1 MKILQFFF
9 LLLLCSCKNHERLNP
24 IENALQSKNTHIKN
38 VVEQIEDYEV
48 QIMLSKIHREEDQIY
63 FEDFEFRV
71 NDSVYF
77 YPASTVKL
85 PIAILTL
92 EKLNQQ
98 DSISIDTPF
107 FIEGDTI
114 TSTFRADITDIFA
127 VSSNDT
133 YNRLF
138 EFLGKDN
145 INKNLNDK
153 DITPTRIS
161 HRLSTDNAYELITKP
176 IIFSKNDSTLFT
188 SQSIYNTEIKHL
200 ELEHIKKG
208 IGYYSKGELIS
219 EPMDF
224 SLKNYYPIK
233 AQHEIMKRIFFP
245 EVFEKHQR
253 FDLSDTQY
261 IFLRETMAVI
271 PKTVG
276 YDPKTYYD
284 SYVKFFMFGDS
295 KKPIPSHIKIHN
307 KVGYAYGYLTD
318 NAYIIDTKNNVEY
331 ILTATIHVNANKIYN
346 DDTYEYETVGI
357 PFLAALGREI
367 HHQIMSAK

>member
-1 MKILQFFF
+1 MK
-9 LLLLCSCKNHERLNP
+9 LLRYLLVLFLCSCQNHEDLNP
-24 IENALQSKNTHIKN
+24 IESALQSKSTYIQNIVK
-38 VVEQIEDYEV
+38 QIDDYEV
-48 QIMLSKIHREEDQIY
+48 QIMLSKIHRKDNQIQ
-63 FEDFEFRV
+63 FEDFQFQV

-85 PIAILTL
+85 PVTILTL

-107 FIEGDTI
+107 FVEGDTI

-127 VSSNDT
+127 VSSNNT

-145 INKNLNDK
+145 INTSLHHKG
-153 DITPTRIS
+153 IMPIRIS
-161 HRLSTDNAYELITKP
+161 HRLSTDNAYELTTKP
-176 IIFSKNDSTLFT
+176 LVFSKNDSTLFT
-188 SQSIYNTEIKHL
+188 TKPIYNTEIEHL
-200 ELEHIKKG
+200 ELDRIKKG
-208 IGYYSKGELIS
+208 VGYYSKGQLIS

-224 SLKNYYPIK
+224 SLKNYFPIR
-233 AQHEIMKRIFFP
+233 AQHEVLKRVFFP
-245 EVFEKHQR
+245 ETFESHQR
-253 FDLSDTQY
+253 FNLSSQQY
-261 IFLRETMAVI
+261 EFLREAMAI
-271 PKTVG
+271 LPKTIG

-295 KKPIPSHIKIHN
+295 KKPIPSHIKIYN

-318 NAYIIDTKNNVEY
+318 NAYIIDTKNNVEF
-331 ILTATIHVNANKIYN
+331 ILTATIHVNANEIYN
-346 DDTYEYETVGI
+346 DDTYEYETLGI

-367 HHQIMSAK
+367 HHQIMSNK